1 MFYCF
6 FLIFAAIINTSNV
19 HFPLK
24 LLRLIVSTPVLSSTS
39 TFWNNQTFHFKTKLL
54 FFKKTKTSH
63 SLTYVFGGLQDD
75 CQAQFLAEKTH
86 RTQYIFT
93 LMTVIFTV
101 KRYKTKLLKR
111 KGTQGKHWRKKG
123 AGFQQS
129 FPSRVTQ
136 NIFNCYDNICEML
149 FTKEAHQNLNTQSFY
164 KVLVTQAPSL
174 DCTQT
179 ADFQKD
185 SKCLS

>member
-63 SLTYVFGGLQDD
+63 SLTYMFGGLQDD

-111 KGTQGKHWRKKG
+111 KGTQGKHWREKG

-136 NIFNCYDNICEML
+136 NIFNCYDNICEM

>member
-63 SLTYVFGGLQDD
+63 SLTYMFGGFQDD

-93 LMTVIFTV
+93 LMTNFYSEKIQNKIIKEKRHTGQTLEEKRCRFPTV
-101 KRYKTKLLKR
+101 LS
-111 KGTQGKHWRKKG
+111 
-123 AGFQQS
+123 QQS
-129 FPSRVTQ
+129 HIEHT
-136 NIFNCYDNICEML
+136 
-149 FTKEAHQNLNTQSFY
+149 
-164 KVLVTQAPSL
+164 
-174 DCTQT
+174 
-179 ADFQKD
+179 
-185 SKCLS
+185 